1 VRRPAEAGRVG
12 RILRAGGAARRR
24 PVAAGVAVPALAAAL
39 LCAPP
44 AGAELRIAGHGFGH
58 GVGLAQWGAYG
69 FAREQGRDHR
79 WILRHYYP
87 GTTLQ
92 RVPGRRIRVV
102 LKRAGSAKV
111 CSAVR
116 VRDAHGR
123 AVRLLPGRGYRAVP
137 WRADGLSFIDATT
150 GRRRYRLYAPV
161 RVTGGASTCLRGR
174 AFNERSNRSYRGVLE
189 LRRDGADVLVVNDV
203 ALRHYLYGVVPAEM
217 PASWPAAAL
226 RAQAV
231 AARSYALGS
240 LRPGAPWDVLPDQS
254 AQVYGG
260 VEEEQPRT
268 QAAVRATDPLALFYG
283 GAVAVTYFSSS
294 SGGRTAAV
302 EEGFPGSEP
311 LPYLRSVP
319 DPFDRLSPHHDWSV
333 RLTDRA
339 ARRRLGDMLDGGL
352 VSLRV
357 VARGPTGRALRV
369 RVTGTEGADDV
380 PAATIQARLGL
391 RSAWFTVKEN
401 PRRPT
406 GR

>member
-1 VRRPAEAGRVG
+1 VGASIAPA
-12 RILRAGGAARRR
+12 
-24 PVAAGVAVPALAAAL
+24 AAAL
-39 LCAPP
+39 ALGRVAPLP
-44 AGAELRIAGHGFGH
+44 AAAELRIAGHGFGH

-69 FAREQGRDHR
+69 FAREQGRDFR

-87 GTTLQ
+87 GTTLR

-116 VRDAHGR
+116 ARDAHGR

-137 WRADGLSFIDATT
+137 WRGDGLAFIDATT

-189 LRRDGADVLVVNDV
+189 LRRDGPDVLVVNDV

-217 PASWPAAAL
+217 PASWPAGAL

-268 QAAVRATDPLALFYG
+268 QAAVRATDPLALFF
-283 GAVAVTYFSSS
+283 GASVAIAYFSSS

-311 LPYLRSVP
+311 LPYLRSVS

-333 RLTDRA
+333 RLSDRA
-339 ARRRLGDMLDGGL
+339 ARRRLGDALDGDL
-352 VSLRV
+352 VSLQV
-357 VARGPTGRALRV
+357 VARTPSGRVLTVRV
-369 RVTGTEGADDV
+369 RGTEGAGDV

-391 RSAWFTVKEN
+391 RSAWFTVKRN
-401 PRRPT
+401 PEPPNRR
-406 GR
+406 